1 MLEPWGLQHETP
13 GHGRRGRLRFLAPG
27 LTAMTVNEIVRD
39 AVLAGAGLPIP
50 SGPDARIVVPIPSE
64 RLQNLVELAR
74 TVCGQPVTAINI
86 ITEDL
91 QYQVAT
97 AGIDPHMCARE
108 DSMCAV
114 GFLSGAP
121 TVLEDASLDP
131 RYSGNPYVDGRRGRV
146 RFYAS
151 IPLIT
156 DDGFVLGTLCAG
168 SRETGRIS
176 DEQLRGLEI
185 LAAQVVDVLHL
196 EHRARQLAG
205 ALAEAERSN
214 GLLAEFAGR
223 ISHDLRN
230 PLTTILGYV
239 ELAEMD
245 AEAGDDGH
253 SSDYLDIVG
262 NTGRRMLSMVEDV
275 LAFATIGGDL
285 HPAHLSL
292 PELVQ
297 DVVEDLAAI
306 LQESGASIDCGEL
319 TFTADAGQTRVLLQ
333 NLIHNAVAYRRPRVP
348 PVIHI
353 TGHRGEEGAVL
364 RVIDNGKGI
373 GPADRERVLDPLVR
387 LHREGDPPGSGL
399 GLATCARIAAAAG
412 GRLEIGPI
420 PDVGTIVTVHLGPHS

>member
-1 MLEPWGLQHETP
+1 
-13 GHGRRGRLRFLAPG
+13 
-27 LTAMTVNEIVRD
+27 MTVNELVRD
-39 AVLAGAGLPIP
+39 TVLAETGLPIP
-50 SGPDARIVVPIPSE
+50 GPALELAVPIPSE

-97 AGIDPHMCARE
+97 AGTGPHMCDRE

-131 RYSGNPYVDGRRGRV
+131 RYNTNPYVDGRRSSIK
-146 RFYAS
+146 FYAS
-151 IPLIT
+151 IPLVT
-156 DDGFVLGTLCAG
+156 EDGFVLGTLCAG
-168 SRETGRIS
+168 AHETGRLS

-185 LAAQVVDVLHL
+185 VAAQVVDVLQL
-196 EHRARQLAG
+196 EHRSRQLAK
-205 ALAEAERSN
+205 ALAESERSN
-214 GLLAEFAGR
+214 RLLAEFAGR

-230 PLTTILGYV
+230 PLTSILGYA
-239 ELAEMD
+239 ELCEMD
-245 AEAGDDGH
+245 IEAGLEG
-253 SSDYLDIVG
+253 SSSEYLRIVG

-285 HPAHLSL
+285 HPKQVSL
-292 PELVQ
+292 AGLVK
-297 DVVEDLAAI
+297 DVMEDLATVMDA
-306 LQESGASIDCGEL
+306 SGASVDCGDL
-319 TFTADAGQTRVLLQ
+319 TLTADPVQTRVLLQ
-333 NLIHNAVAYRRPRVP
+333 NLIHNAMVYSRPGVP

-353 TGHRGEEGAVL
+353 TGHRGDDGAVL

-373 GPADRERVLDPLVR
+373 ALADSERILDPLVR

-399 GLATCARIAAAAG
+399 GLATCSRIAAATG
-412 GRLEIGPI
+412 GRIEIGPT
-420 PDVGTIVTVHLGPHS
+420 PGAGTIVTVHLGPLS